1 MNENDLH
8 DTLTAAY
15 SDVVLPDPAE
25 AVLRRGNHLRRA
37 RKLSRTAYV
46 SVAGLAAVA
55 LGVSVTTTSPDGSG
69 PIRLVAY
76 SLPSLPVSLDPVP
89 DGLAVSFDYDM
100 GRLIA
105 MYVDAANQAEQVSPD
120 LSLRVLDRAA
130 EDSDATSDK
139 RVSVQ
144 GQPGLLY
151 VRDLPGQANDRSTVT
166 WENRAGSWVSL
177 AGTGRFA
184 AEDALLA
191 QAENVTNE
199 ALPLNM
205 SLDFAPAGW
214 DLVGYKVI
222 RPGGAVLA
230 LSDSAASDADARR
243 LTVALYTGTYEPL
256 VAARM
261 EDPGPVTPIDV
272 QGRVGQLMEG
282 ARGSFLQV
290 PFDDGTYITMQAPTD
305 LTRDQVI
312 QMASGVSRN

>member
-1 MNENDLH
+1 MNDNDLH

-25 AVLRRGNHLRRA
+25 AVLRRGNRLRRA
-37 RKLSRTAYV
+37 RRVSRAAYV
-46 SVAGLAAVA
+46 SVAGLVAVA
-55 LGVSVTTTSPDGSG
+55 LGVSVTTPSPGGSG

-105 MYVDAANQAEQVSPD
+105 FYVDAANQDEQINPD
-120 LSLRVLDRAA
+120 LSLRLLGQAA
-130 EDSDATSDK
+130 DDPEATSD
-139 RVSVQ
+139 RRLSVQ
-144 GQPGLLY
+144 GQPALLY
-151 VRDLPGQANDRSTVT
+151 VRDLPGEAEDRSTVT
-166 WENRAGSWVSL
+166 WENEPGSWVSL

-184 AEDALLA
+184 AEGALLA

-199 ALPLNM
+199 TLPLNM

-230 LSDSAASDADARR
+230 LSDGGPSDANARR
-243 LTVALYTGTYEPL
+243 LTVALYAGTYEPL
-256 VAARM
+256 VPTRM
-261 EDPGPVTPIDV
+261 EDPGPITPIDV
-272 QGRVGQLMEG
+272 QGRIGELMEG
-282 ARGSFLQV
+282 ARGWFLQV
-290 PFDDGTYITMQAPTD
+290 PLDDSTYITMQAPKD
-305 LTRDQVI
+305 LTHDQVI
-312 QMASGVSRN
+312 QMASGVGRN